1 MLLPDMKKPQ
11 AGGRELQQFYGY
23 NAMPSAQEGEFA
35 WTENLWGGDYP
46 LLSTRPQR
54 GTLTKLTNPQ
64 GLIAKDAL
72 LWVDDGTV
80 YYNGYAVAGLE
91 LTKDGVKQIVSMGAY
106 AVFFPDKKYLN
117 TADLS
122 DHGSLDAV
130 WEAGAETEMGLIAE
144 PTSIF
149 MSTARFRV
157 FFAVGTV
164 RLPTMALISPVR

>member
-1 MLLPDMKKPQ
+1 MKKPQ

-54 GTLTKLTNPQ
+54 GTLTTLANPQ

-80 YYNGYAVAGLE
+80 YYNGYAVSGLT
-91 LTKDGVKQIVSMGAY
+91 LTKDGVKQIASMGAY

-122 DHGSLDAV
+122 DCGSLDAV
-130 WEAGAETEMGLIAE
+130 WEAGAETEISYTICTADGESYGTPAVQATAPAE
-144 PTSIF
+144 PEN
-149 MSTARFRV
+149 
-157 FFAVGTV
+157 GTT
-164 RLPTMALISPVR
+164 LTEEPSEK